1 MNENETMQ
9 QETTEEPGH
18 DAFLDGLMGDDE
30 ALQVQQ
36 PGGDAQQDAE
46 GGEIEGGEAAEPQPE
61 TDGAEP
67 AAEGGEN
74 GEAEADSEEDA
85 DADEPPAP
93 QYVTLNFGAG
103 AVNVPAD
110 AVSAFSQALGQD
122 VAGVIRKGLAY
133 DSKNAREIGIL
144 ERFARSSNMSLGEY
158 VDFLEQNAE
167 AQEIQNEM
175 EHLRARYPEDTPEE
189 ALADIAKN
197 VLAQRREAETRQQ
210 QEQQNMMQAQVSRQM
225 AQMRSQEIG
234 QGVAAFMQQHP
245 EIRSS
250 ADVPQEV
257 WDIMNTPGMT
267 LAAAWER
274 WQAQQAQ
281 AEAEQLK
288 QQLEIE
294 RKNQQNRQQSA
305 GSQQGG
311 GDSHDAFLEGLLG
324 AD

>member
-9 QETTEEPGH
+9 QETTEEPEH
-18 DAFLDGLMGDDE
+18 DAFLSGLMDDE
-30 ALQVQQ
+30 EMEIPQREDETPTPEE
-36 PGGDAQQDAE
+36 PGE
-46 GGEIEGGEAAEPQPE
+46 GG
-61 TDGAEP
+61 T
-67 AAEGGEN
+67 
-74 GEAEADSEEDA
+74 EAEAEPDENEAESESAESEGQVED
-85 DADEPPAP
+85 EQPVP

-122 VAGVIRKGLAY
+122 VTGVIQKGLAY

-144 ERFARSSNMSLGEY
+144 ERYAKSSGLSLGEY
-158 VDFLEQNAE
+158 VNLLEREAE
-167 AQEIQNEM
+167 NQEVQNEM
-175 EHLRARYPEDTPEE
+175 DRLRARYPEDTPEE
-189 ALADIAKN
+189 ALADIARN

-210 QEQQNMMQAQVSRQM
+210 LEQQNAMQAQISRQM
-225 AQMRSQEIG
+225 AQMRSQDI
-234 QGVAAFMQQHP
+234 QNGVAAFMQQHP

-274 WQAQQAQ
+274 WQAEKAQ

>member
-9 QETTEEPGH
+9 QETTGEPEH
-18 DAFLDGLMGDDE
+18 DAFLDGLMSNE
-30 ALQVQQ
+30 EMENPQRE
-36 PGGDAQQDAE
+36 DAE
-46 GGEIEGGEAAEPQPE
+46 STPEEPGENQAETETVPE
-61 TDGAEP
+61 TDETAPEST
-67 AAEGGEN
+67 E
-74 GEAEADSEEDA
+74 S
-85 DADEPPAP
+85 ADEEQADDEQQPAP

-110 AVSAFSQALGQD
+110 AVNAFSQALGQD
-122 VAGVIRKGLAY
+122 VTGVIQRGLAY
-133 DSKNAREIGIL
+133 DAKNAREIGIL
-144 ERFARSSNMSLGEY
+144 ERYAKSSGLSLGEY
-158 VDFLEQNAE
+158 VNLLEREAE
-167 AQEIQNEM
+167 NQEVQGEV
-175 EHLRARYPEDTPEE
+175 ERLRARFPEGTPDE
-189 ALADIAKN
+189 ALAEIARN
-197 VLAQRREAETRQQ
+197 ALAQRREAENRQQ
-210 QEQQNMMQAQVSRQM
+210 IEQQNMVQTQISRQM

-257 WDIMNTPGMT
+257 WEIMNTPGMT

>member
-1 MNENETMQ
+1 VNENETMQ
-9 QETTEEPGH
+9 QETTEEPEH
-18 DAFLDGLMGDDE
+18 DAFLSGLMDDE
-30 ALQVQQ
+30 EMEIPQREDETPTPEE
-36 PGGDAQQDAE
+36 PGE
-46 GGEIEGGEAAEPQPE
+46 GG
-61 TDGAEP
+61 T
-67 AAEGGEN
+67 
-74 GEAEADSEEDA
+74 EAEAEPEESDAEAESEEPE
-85 DADEPPAP
+85 DEEQAEDEQQPAP
-93 QYVTLNFGAG
+93 QYVTLNFGG
-103 AVNVPAD
+103 NPVNVPAD

-122 VAGVIRKGLAY
+122 VAGVIQKGLAY

-144 ERFARSSNMSLGEY
+144 ERYAKSSGLSLGEY
-158 VDFLEQNAE
+158 MNLLEREAE
-167 AQEIQNEM
+167 NQEVQNEM
-175 EHLRARYPEDTPEE
+175 DRLRARYPEDTPEE
-189 ALADIAKN
+189 ALADIARN

-210 QEQQNMMQAQVSRQM
+210 LEQQNAMQAQVSRQM
-225 AQMRSQEIG
+225 AQMRSQDI
-234 QGVAAFMQQHP
+234 QNGVAAFMQQHP

-257 WDIMNTPGMT
+257 WDIMDTPGMT

>member
-9 QETTEEPGH
+9 QETIEEPEH
-18 DAFLDGLMGDDE
+18 DAFLSGLMGDEEMEIPQREDE
-30 ALQVQQ
+30 VST
-36 PGGDAQQDAE
+36 
-46 GGEIEGGEAAEPQPE
+46 PE
-61 TDGAEP
+61 ES
-67 AAEGGEN
+67 GEN
-74 GEAEADSEEDA
+74 EAEAEAEPESAEPENEGQAED
-85 DADEPPAP
+85 EQPAP
-93 QYVTLNFGAG
+93 QYVTLNFGG
-103 AVNVPAD
+103 NPVNVPAD
-110 AVSAFSQALGQD
+110 AVNAFSQALGQD
-122 VAGVIRKGLAY
+122 VTGVIQKGLAY

-144 ERFARSSNMSLGEY
+144 ERFAKSSHVSLSEY
-158 VDFLEQNAE
+158 VDLLEQDAE
-167 AQEIQNEM
+167 RQEIQNEM

-197 VLAQRREAETRQQ
+197 VLAQRREAENRQQ
-210 QEQQNMMQAQVSRQM
+210 MEQQNMMQVQVSRQM
-225 AQMRSQEIG
+225 AQMRSQDI
-234 QGVAAFMQQHP
+234 QNGVAAFMQQHP

-257 WDIMNTPGMT
+257 WDIMNMPGMT

-281 AEAEQLK
+281 AKAEQLK

>member
-9 QETTEEPGH
+9 QETTEEPEH
-18 DAFLDGLMGDDE
+18 DAFLSGLMDDE
-30 ALQVQQ
+30 EMEIPQREDETPTPEE
-36 PGGDAQQDAE
+36 PGE
-46 GGEIEGGEAAEPQPE
+46 GG
-61 TDGAEP
+61 T
-67 AAEGGEN
+67 
-74 GEAEADSEEDA
+74 EAEAEPDENEAESESAESEGQVED
-85 DADEPPAP
+85 EQPVP

-122 VAGVIRKGLAY
+122 VTGVIQKGLAY

-144 ERFARSSNMSLGEY
+144 ERYAKSSGLSLGEY
-158 VDFLEQNAE
+158 VNLLEREAE
-167 AQEIQNEM
+167 NQEVQNEM
-175 EHLRARYPEDTPEE
+175 DRLRARYPEDTPEE
-189 ALADIAKN
+189 ALADIARN

-210 QEQQNMMQAQVSRQM
+210 LEQQNAMQAQISWQM
-225 AQMRSQEIG
+225 AQMRSQDI
-234 QGVAAFMQQHP
+234 QNGVAAFMQQHP

-274 WQAQQAQ
+274 WQAEKAQ

>member
-9 QETTEEPGH
+9 QETTQEPEN

-30 ALQVQQ
+30 AMQVQQ
-36 PGGDAQQDAE
+36 PEEPAAE

-61 TDGAEP
+61 TDAAEP
-67 AAEGGEN
+67 AAEGGGEN
-74 GEAEADSEEDA
+74 GEEDGQA
-85 DADEPPAP
+85 GEPQTV
-93 QYVTLNFGAG
+93 QYVTLNFGG
-103 AVNVPAD
+103 NAVNVPVD
-110 AVSAFSQALGQD
+110 AVAAFSQALGQD
-122 VAGVIRKGLAY
+122 VTGVIQKGLAY
-133 DSKNAREIGIL
+133 DAKNAREIGIL
-144 ERFARSSNMSLGEY
+144 ERFAKSSHVSLGEY
-158 VDFLEQNAE
+158 VDFLERDAE
-167 AQEIQNEM
+167 TQEIQNEM

-197 VLAQRREAETRQQ
+197 VLAQRREAENRKQL
-210 QEQQNMMQAQVSRQM
+210 EQQNMMQAQVSRQM
-225 AQMRSQEIG
+225 AQMRAGDIQN
-234 QGVAAFMQQHP
+234 GVAAFMQQHP